1 MSNIITLL
9 IVLVVL
15 VVVGVGI
22 SNFMSNN
29 MSSTFDSAKYGGG
42 KKHKKHMKHKKS
54 IIFCTP
60 TKLNFVLALFFVY
73 IVYSFL

>member
-1 MSNIITLL
+1 MSNIITLV

-15 VVVGVGI
+15 VVVSVGI

-42 KKHKKHMKHKKS
+42 KKHMKHKKS

-73 IVYSFL
+73 IVYSFF